1 MCRRVTSTSAPR
13 AERVAG
19 TAGFTLIEVMVA
31 MTIVA
36 FAFVGLLGLHNRN
49 LKLIG
54 DDQNLTQ
61 ATLLARRFIT
71 EMEVIEQWPD
81 TGSSRGEFTE
91 MPGFFW
97 ERQVDDTDLA
107 TVRRVVLHVFWDERN
122 PNACELIYFIRDRR
136 EPEDIQQ

>member
-1 MCRRVTSTSAPR
+1 MSRRDTSTLAR
-13 AERVAG
+13 RTERGAG

-49 LKLIG
+49 LKMIG

-71 EMEVIEQWPD
+71 EMEVVEQWPD
-81 TGSSRGEFTE
+81 TGTSHGEFPE
-91 MPGFFW
+91 VPGFYW
-97 ERQVDDTDLA
+97 ERDVEDTDLT

-122 PNACELIYFIRDRR
+122 PNAVELVYFIRDRR
-136 EPEDIQQ
+136 EPEA

>member
-1 MCRRVTSTSAPR
+1 
-13 AERVAG
+13 
-19 TAGFTLIEVMVA
+19 MVA

-71 EMEVIEQWPD
+71 EMEVVEQWPD
-81 TGSSRGEFTE
+81 TGSSQGEFSE
-91 MPGFFW
+91 APGFFW
-97 ERQVDDTDLA
+97 ERQVDDTELA
-107 TVRRVVLHVFWDERN
+107 TVRRVVLHVYWDERN

-136 EPEDIQQ
+136 EPDDVPQ